1 MVAVKEFQGVIPI
14 EKALALK
21 DGADATIRGWIHR
34 TRSSGGVVFAVVRDA
49 TGLMQVTIKKS
60 SVSETQFAEAER
72 ALVESSVVVEGKVRE
87 DKRAPGGK
95 ELQASAFKLIHAAEP
110 FPITKDQSP
119 EFLLDV
125 RHLWLRSQH
134 LTNIMKARHW
144 IVHYLREFFDE
155 NEFYEIAPPIFTKAG
170 CEGGSTLFEVDY
182 FGDKVYLTQS
192 GQLYNEAFITA
203 LERVFIL
210 APSFRA
216 EKSRTTKHLT
226 EYWHLEEEAAW
237 FDNEDNM
244 RLEEELVSYACHQLA
259 KKHGDLLAKF
269 RKPSD
274 LIVVEPPFPRLSY
287 DDAVK
292 KLKKE
297 GFEFE
302 WGDDFG
308 SPHEDAL
315 TKDLDKPLF
324 VYNWPRSS
332 KPFYMA
338 EAGDGKH
345 VLNADLL
352 APQGHGEIIGGS
364 EREWNYARLVKRMRE
379 EGLNLKNYEWY
390 LDLRKYGSVPHSG
403 FGLGI
408 ERLIKWMLNLEHI
421 RDAVPFPRV
430 INRAYP

>member
-1 MVAVKEFQGVIPI
+1 LKEYQGVSPI
-14 EKALALK
+14 SKAFSLK
-21 DGADATIRGWIHR
+21 EGADATVRGWVYR
-34 TRSSGGVVFAVVRDA
+34 TRSSGGVVFATLRDA
-49 TGLMQVTIKKS
+49 TGVIQVTVKKGA
-60 SVSETQFAEAER
+60 VSDTQFKDAER
-72 ALVESSVVVEGKVRE
+72 ALIESSVVVEGKIKD

-95 ELQASAFKLIHAAEP
+95 ELAVTAFKLIHAAEV
-110 FPITKDQSP
+110 FPITRDQSP

-134 LTNIMKARHW
+134 LTNVMKARHW

-155 NEFYEIAPPIFTKAG
+155 NGFYELAPPMITKAG

-182 FGDKVYLTQS
+182 FGEKAFLTQS

-237 FDNEDNM
+237 FDNDDNM
-244 RLEEELVSYACHQLA
+244 RLQEEMVSFVCQTLA
-259 KKHGDLLAKF
+259 RKQGGLLAKF
-269 RKPSD
+269 RKPEE
-274 LIVVEPPFPRLSY
+274 LLVVEPPFPRLSY
-287 DDAVK
+287 DDAAK
-292 KLKKE
+292 KLKKA
-297 GFEFE
+297 GLKFE

-315 TKDLDKPLF
+315 TRDLDKPLF
-324 VYNWPRSS
+324 VYNWPRRS

-338 EAGDGKH
+338 EASDGKH

-352 APQGHGEIIGGS
+352 APRGHGEIIGGS
-364 EREWNYARLVKRMRE
+364 EREWDYARLVKRMKE
-379 EGLNLKNYEWY
+379 DKLDFKNYEWY
-390 LDLRKYGSVPHSG
+390 LDLRRYGSVPHSG

-408 ERLIKWMLNLEHI
+408 ERLVKWMLNLEHI

>member
-1 MVAVKEFQGVIPI
+1 MKEFEGAVPI
-14 EKALALK
+14 EKVFDLA
-21 DGADATIRGWIHR
+21 DGEKAIVRGWIYR
-34 TRSSGGVVFAVVRDA
+34 TRSSGGVVFASVRDA
-49 TGLMQVTIKKS
+49 SGVVQVAIKKDA
-60 SVSETQFAEAER
+60 VSEAQFKDAQR
-72 ALVESSVVVEGKVRE
+72 ALIESSVVVEGAVRS

-95 ELQASAFKLIHAAEP
+95 ELQVTAFKLVHAAEV
-110 FPITKDQSP
+110 FPITRDQSP

-125 RHLWLRSQH
+125 RHLWLRSQRM
-134 LTNIMKARHW
+134 TSVMKARHY
-144 IVHYLREFFDE
+144 IVKYLREFFDE
-155 NEFYEIAPPIFTKAG
+155 NDFYELAPPIITKSG
-170 CEGGSTLFEVDY
+170 CEGGSTLFSLDY
-182 FGDKVYLTQS
+182 FGEKAFLTQS

-244 RLEEELVSYACHQLA
+244 RLQEELVSFACQELA
-259 KKHGDLLAKF
+259 KKQGDLLSKF
-269 RKPSD
+269 RKPEE
-274 LIVVEPPFPRLSY
+274 LIAVEPPFPRLSY

-292 KLKKE
+292 RLKKA
-297 GFEFE
+297 GLEFE

-308 SPHEDAL
+308 VPHEEAL
-315 TKDLDKPLF
+315 TKDEDKPLF
-324 VYNWPRSS
+324 VCNWPRKS

-352 APQGHGEIIGGS
+352 APKGHGEIIGGS
-364 EREWNYARLVKRMRE
+364 EREWDYARLVKRMKE
-379 EGLNLKNYEWY
+379 QKLDLKNYEWY
-390 LDLRKYGSVPHSG
+390 LDLRRFGSVPHSG

-408 ERLIKWMLNLEHI
+408 ERLVKWMLDLEHI
-421 RDAVPFPRV
+421 RDAIPFPRV